1 MIDWIISALAT
12 GIAILALLLNLYW
25 RVRNIQQNEI
35 KHLHERID
43 VVEVDITE
51 IKERLAGLERDVAW
65 LREKYVK
72 NKNKN

>member
-65 LREKYVK
+65 LKDKYVK
-72 NKNKN
+72 NKKN

>member
-65 LREKYVK
+65 LKDRYVK
-72 NKNKN
+72 NKKN